1 MRCNEDFS
9 IVVLVTPAEPP
20 PTNLFLVERY
30 LPATDFE
37 ALSAAV
43 RRVADAC
50 STRRSAGVDIDYVHS
65 IYIPAEDTCFCVFRA
80 VSAAA
85 VLDAN
90 EPQTFRIDRISAGF
104 ELDTLASHSS
114 PSAAAPSVAPG
125 RGSNE
130 SRTS

>member
-1 MRCNEDFS
+1 MRCNGDFS
-9 IVVLVTPAEPP
+9 IVTLVTPAETP

-30 LPATDFE
+30 LPATNLE

-50 STRRSAGVDIDYVHS
+50 TTRRSSGVDIHYVHS

-80 VSAAA
+80 ASAAA
-85 VLDAN
+85 VRDTNDA
-90 EPQTFRIDRISAGF
+90 QTFRIDRISAGF
-104 ELDTLASHSS
+104 ELDTRTADPS
-114 PSAAAPSVAPG
+114 PSSAGSSVAPG